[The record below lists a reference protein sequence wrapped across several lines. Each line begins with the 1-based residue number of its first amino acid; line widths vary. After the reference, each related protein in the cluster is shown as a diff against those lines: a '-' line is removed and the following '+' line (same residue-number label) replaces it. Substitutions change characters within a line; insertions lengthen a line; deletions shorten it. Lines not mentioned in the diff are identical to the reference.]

1 MNKAARVIVEKD
13 EYIILIKRKKK
24 ISGSIKEYL
33 VIPGGTLNENE
44 TFEEAA
50 VREIKEELNVD
61 IVLEGMF
68 YEEYNEELEK
78 QEKYFF
84 SKIIKGKIATGKG
97 KEFQNQNIDNT
108 YGTYEIF
115 KVRKSEI
122 SAYNILPTTIKDILV
137 GLYA

>member
-1 MNKAARVIVEKD
+1 MKKAARVIVEKD
-13 EYIILIKRKKK
+13 EYIILIKRRKKVN
-24 ISGSIKEYL
+24 GSVREYY
-33 VIPGGTLNENE
+33 VIPGGTLDENE

-61 IVLEGMF
+61 IELEDMF

-84 SKIIKGKIATGKG
+84 SKIIKGKISEGSG
-97 KEFQNQNIDNT
+97 EEFQNQDINSK

-115 KVRKSEI
+115 YIRKSEI
-122 SAYNILPTTIKDILV
+122 SAYNILPTTIKDVLV
-137 GLYA
+137 GIYA